1 MNISVYLVIDHKS
14 QLEEDEQL
22 ARAIEESLNLESPPK
37 HGNDNN
43 TYQPIQYFPMG
54 YRYGLDDHNV
64 HFDSHLF
71 VLVLLTYLLTVNL
84 MIKDI
89 FCRKGLM

>member
-1 MNISVYLVIDHKS
+1 MVFSVNLVDHKS

-43 TYQPIQYFPMG
+43 NNMYQPNQYFPMR
-54 YRYGLDDHNV
+54 YRYELENNILH
-64 HFDSHLF
+64 HYSHLL
-71 VLVLLTYLLTVNL
+71 VLVLLNYLLIDDL
-84 MIKDI
+84 IIHQEYSM
-89 FCRKGLM
+89 